1 MAQMTEND
9 IRRIARE
16 ESLKVVQDISD
27 KLTKQSEILS
37 RIDRLLLGEIG
48 TDESDTLK
56 ARATFAWAYAKRNTE
71 SGIIED
77 AKPALAWY
85 KDWSTTDKGC
95 TESKLD
101 TLGKIVT
108 AWSSGKWLLGLF
120 GVVNISTLIGLAIL
134 VFNFIKLVKDIG

>member
-1 MAQMTEND
+1 MAQMTEKD

-16 ESLKVVQDISD
+16 ESLIVVQDISD

-48 TDESDTLK
+48 TDENDTLK

-71 SGIIED
+71 LKVIER
-77 AKPALAWY
+77 AIPALTWFE
-85 KDWSTTDKGC
+85 DMNTPDKGC
-95 TESKLD
+95 KDSKLD
-101 TLGKIVT
+101 ILGNMIT

-120 GVVNISTLIGLAIL
+120 GVVNVSTLIGLAIL
-134 VFNFIKLVKDIG
+134 VYNFVRLVKDLG